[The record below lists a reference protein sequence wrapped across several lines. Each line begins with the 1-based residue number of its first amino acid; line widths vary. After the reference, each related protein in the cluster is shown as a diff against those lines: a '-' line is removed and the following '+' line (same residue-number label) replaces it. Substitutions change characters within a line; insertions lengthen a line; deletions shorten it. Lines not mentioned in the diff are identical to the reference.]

1 MLFENPFASPLF
13 VPTLLRWAG
22 LFGAALAVLLVRR
35 WRSGTSGED
44 VLLVRWRTWLII
56 APIYLFAVLGG
67 VLSTALLVMALTFQ
81 GLREYAR
88 LVDLSPAYSR
98 ILFVMGLAVTPVAA
112 LSAEGTYLLAPM
124 LLIVATLQPLL
135 LGTVP
140 GGVRQLA
147 FAAFGW
153 GYIAWFLGHLVLV
166 REYLPGGTGI
176 LLAMGLA
183 VALSDVGAFVAGK
196 TFGKHTLTP
205 RLSPNKTVEGVA
217 GNFVGAYAGLVV
229 MSFAVPPGMRTF
241 VVLGLPLLIGL
252 GALWGD
258 LVESALK
265 REFGVKDAGSWLPG
279 FGGIL
284 DRIDSLLIVAP
295 LAYYVL
301 KMLA

>member
-1 MLFENPFASPLF
+1 MLLENPFANPLF
-13 VPTLLRWAG
+13 VPTLVRWAA
-22 LFGAALAVLLVRR
+22 LLGAALLALLAL
-35 WRSGTSGED
+35 RSRAGASADD
-44 VLLVRWRTWLII
+44 VLLVRWRTWLVI
-56 APIYLFAVLGG
+56 AP
-67 VLSTALLVMALTFQ
+67 ALTFQ

-88 LVDLSPAYSR
+88 LVELSPAYRR
-98 ILFVMGLAVTPVAA
+98 ILLVMGLGVAPVAA
-112 LSAEGTYLLAPM
+112 VSAEGAYLLAPM

-135 LGTVP
+135 LGTVS

-153 GYIAWFLGHLVLV
+153 GYIGWFLGHLVLM
-166 REYLPGGTGI
+166 REYLPGGAGI

-196 TFGKHTLTP
+196 TFGKHKLTP
-205 RLSPNKTVEGVA
+205 RLSPNKTVEGVI
-217 GNFVGAYAGLVV
+217 GNFAGAYVGLFI
-229 MSFAVPPGMRTF
+229 MAFAVPAELRTF
-241 VVLGLPLLIGL
+241 VVLGLPLLVGL

-265 REFGVKDAGSWLPG
+265 REFSVKDAGSWLPG

-301 KMLA
+301 KMVA

>member
-13 VPTLLRWAG
+13 VPTVVRWAI
-22 LFGAALAVLLVRR
+22 LFGASLAALLFLY
-35 WRSGTSGED
+35 WRSRD
-44 VLLVRWRTWLII
+44 PVLLVRWRTWLYI
-56 APIYLFAVLGG
+56 APIYLFGVLGG
-67 VLSTALLVMALTFQ
+67 VLTTTALVMWLTFQ

-88 LVDLSPAYSR
+88 LVDLAPAYRR
-98 ILFVMGLAVTPVAA
+98 ILLAMGLAVAPVAA
-112 LSAEGTYLLAPM
+112 LSAEGAYLLAPM

-135 LGTVP
+135 FGRIA

-153 GYIAWFLGHLVLV
+153 GYIGWFLGHLVLM
-166 REYLPGGTGI
+166 REHLLGGAGI

-183 VALSDVGAFVAGK
+183 VALSDVGAFVVGK
-196 TFGKHTLTP
+196 IFGRHKLTP
-205 RLSPNKTVEGVA
+205 RLSPNKTVEGVV
-217 GNFVGAYAGLVV
+217 GNFLGAYFGLIV
-229 MSFAVPPGMRTF
+229 MSFAIPSALRPF
-241 VVLGLPLLIGL
+241 VVLGLPLLVGL

-258 LVESALK
+258 LVESAIK
-265 REFGVKDAGSWLPG
+265 REFGVKDAGTWLPG

-301 KMLA
+301 KMAA